1 MCPEPPEIDRVSLL
15 PSPLPLAMHFEPV
28 VFAVVIAVLV
38 VSLTALARR
47 LPVPT
52 PILQVIAGFAVAM
65 IPGVTIPQLDP
76 NLVFFVFLPPILW
89 GAAMFTSVREFKRN
103 IDKIGT
109 LAVGLV
115 IVTTAVIAVVA
126 RMMFPDL
133 PWAVA
138 VALGAIISPPD
149 AVAATA
155 IVSRLRV
162 PPRVIT
168 VLEGESLVNDASA
181 LVLYRT
187 AVAAAVTGVFS
198 WGESIV
204 RFFIDAGI
212 GSLIGLLVAWLIVR
226 ALRLTRDPLAE
237 ALLTLAGP
245 YVAWTAAES
254 LHVSAVLACVAGG
267 VYLQQGLST
276 AVGPTSRLQSRT
288 VWELV
293 VFLVNALVFLLL
305 GAQFGMLITIVPR
318 DNLGAVFRDGVI
330 ITVAAM
336 LVRLIWVPLISLLP
350 RLSANVRRRAPKPNW
365 KSLTLVSWTSMRG
378 VVSLATALAL
388 PLVIA
393 SGQPFPH
400 RTEIILITMCVIV
413 LTLLVQG
420 LSLSTIVRVLR
431 FEPEETRHI
440 EERLARREATRRGA
454 EALED
459 LSHEPWV
466 DARDVEALRA
476 ELRERLR
483 SSEQEGGSF
492 DGRRRLRL
500 AMIDAERR
508 MLIRLRNEDTISD
521 EVLRSLE
528 QELDLEAV
536 RAGGGNA
543 A

>member
-1 MCPEPPEIDRVSLL
+1 
-15 PSPLPLAMHFEPV
+15 MHFQPV
-28 VFAVVIAVLV
+28 VFAVVVAVLV

-47 LPVPT
+47 LPIPT
-52 PILQVIAGFAVAM
+52 PILQVLAGFAFGLM
-65 IPGVTIPQLDP
+65 PGVATPQLDP

-89 GAAMFTSVREFKRN
+89 SAAMFTSLREFKRN

-115 IVTTAVIAVVA
+115 IVTTAVVAVVA
-126 RMMFPDL
+126 RHLFPDI

-138 VALGAIISPPD
+138 VALGAIVSPPD

-155 IVSRLRV
+155 IVSRLPV
-162 PPRVIT
+162 PRRVIT

-187 AVAAAVTGVFS
+187 AVAAAVTGMFS

-212 GSLIGLLVAWLIVR
+212 GSLIGLLVAWMIVR

-245 YVAWTAAES
+245 YVAWSAAEA

-267 VYLQQGLST
+267 VYLQQSLST
-276 AVGPTSRLQSRT
+276 AVGPASRLQSRT

-293 VFLVNALVFLLL
+293 VFLVNALIFLLL
-305 GAQFGMLITIVPR
+305 GAQFGTLLGLVPH
-318 DNLGAVFRDGVI
+318 DELWAALRDGAI
-330 ITVAAM
+330 ITVVAIV
-336 LVRLIWVPLISLLP
+336 VRVIWVPLITVVP
-350 RLSANVRRRAPKPNW
+350 RITASVRRHTPKPNW
-365 KSLTLVSWTSMRG
+365 KSVTLVAWTSMRG
-378 VVSLATALAL
+378 VVSLATAIAL
-388 PLVIA
+388 PLTIG
-393 SGQPFPH
+393 SGEPFPH

-413 LTLLVQG
+413 FTLLLQGLTL
-420 LSLSTIVRVLR
+420 SPIVRALHFV
-431 FEPEETRHI
+431 PEQTHHT

-466 DARDVEALRA
+466 DRRDVQALRA

-483 SSEQEGGSF
+483 TNEQDGGSF
-492 DGRRRLRL
+492 AGRRRLRL
-500 AMIDAERR
+500 AMIEAERK
-508 MLIRLRNEDTISD
+508 MLIRLRDEDAISD
-521 EVLRSLE
+521 EVQRALE

-536 RAGGGNA
+536 RSGGGDA
-543 A
+543 G